1 MAIASM
7 KLIGF
12 YPITLKYYE
21 LIDMS
26 EKPNV
31 LLISTDHWPASLLG
45 CAGHPAIQTPT
56 LDQLA
61 ANGTRFTNTYA
72 ECPVC
77 IPARRTLMTGTTPR
91 THGDRVFQET
101 LPMPHLPTM
110 AQTFRD
116 AGYQAYGVGKL
127 HVYPQ
132 RDRIGFDDVILDEE
146 GRQIYGVV
154 DDYELFLGDQ
164 GYAGRFFEHGMS
176 NNEYSYRPWFFPEE
190 THATNWAANQMCRV
204 IKRKDPNRPAFWY
217 LSFRHPHPPLL
228 PMQSYMDLYRDMWVD
243 IDVPFVGDWTA
254 MDDPC
259 FSLQIDFDRG
269 SKFTPEQ
276 IRGARLAFY
285 ALCTQ
290 IDHQLRVV
298 IGTLREE
305 GLLDNTIICFT
316 SDHGDMLGN
325 HNLWAKRTFFENS
338 ANIPMLLMG
347 VKGDERVG
355 HHREDDRL
363 VGWQDV
369 MPTLLDLAGIDIP
382 NTVDGIS
389 MVGDK
394 KRDHFYGECDEG
406 LRATRMIRDG
416 RYKLIYYSVGNF
428 SLLFDLQEDP
438 KEMVNLADS
447 PEHAAIL
454 SGLKEKLIGELY
466 GEDVEWV
473 KNGELVGLPNRSYTP
488 GPNRGLTSQRG
499 GHWPPPPASNMQ
511 QIEWYS
517 ADEK

>member
-1 MAIASM
+1 
-7 KLIGF
+7 
-12 YPITLKYYE
+12 
-21 LIDMS
+21 MS

-31 LLISTDHWPASLLG
+31 LLISTDHWSASLLG
-45 CAGHPAIQTPT
+45 CAGHSAIQTPT
-56 LDQLA
+56 LDQFA
-61 ANGTRFTNTYA
+61 ANGTRFSNTYA

-77 IPARRTLMTGTTPR
+77 IPARRTLMTGTTPK

-101 LPMPHLPTM
+101 MPMPDIPTM
-110 AQTFRD
+110 AGTFRD
-116 AGYQAYGVGKL
+116 AGYQAYAVGKL

-154 DDYELFLGDQ
+154 DDYELFLGNE
-164 GYAGRFFEHGMS
+164 GYAGRYFEHGMS

-190 THATNWAANQMCRV
+190 THPTNWAANQMCRV

-228 PMQSYMDLYRDMWVD
+228 PVQDYLEMYRDMGIE
-243 IDVPFVGDWTA
+243 IDMPYVGDWTD

-259 FSLQIDFDRG
+259 FSLQVDFDRS
-269 SKFTPEQ
+269 SKFTKEQ

-325 HNLWAKRTFFENS
+325 HNIWAKRTFYENS

-347 VKGDERVG
+347 VKGDKRVG
-355 HHREDDRL
+355 HHREDKRL

-382 NTVDGIS
+382 DTVEGVS
-389 MVGDK
+389 MVGDE
-394 KRDHFYGECDEG
+394 KRDYFYGECDEG
-406 LRATRMIRDG
+406 LRATRMIRDD
-416 RYKLIYYSVGNF
+416 RYKLIYYGVGNF
-428 SLLFDLQEDP
+428 SLLFDLEEDP
-438 KEMVNLADS
+438 NEMNNLADS
-447 PEHAAIL
+447 SEHAEV
-454 SGLKEKLIGELY
+454 LKDLKGKLVTELY
-466 GEDVEWV
+466 GEDLSWM
-473 KNGELVGLPNRSYTP
+473 KDGELVGLPNENYSP

-499 GHWPPPPASNMQ
+499 AHWPPPPASNMQ

>member
-1 MAIASM
+1 MRGLNKDHSQ
-7 KLIGF
+7 
-12 YPITLKYYE
+12 PN
-21 LIDMS
+21 MS
-26 EKPNV
+26 ERPNV

-77 IPARRTLMTGTTPR
+77 IPARRTLMTGTPPK
-91 THGDRVFQET
+91 THGDRVFSTEM
-101 LPMPHLPTM
+101 PMPDLPTM
-110 AQTFRD
+110 AGTFSD
-116 AGYQAYGVGKL
+116 AGYQTYAVGKL

-132 RDRIGFDDVILDEE
+132 RNRIGFDDVILDEE
-146 GRQIYGVV
+146 GRQMYGVV

-176 NNEYSYRPWFFPEE
+176 NNEYSHRTWAFPED

-204 IKRKDPNRPAFWY
+204 IKRKDPERPAFWY

-228 PMQSYMDLYRDMWVD
+228 PMQHYMDLYRDMGVD
-243 IDVPFVGDWTA
+243 IDMPYKGTWEDGE
-254 MDDPC
+254 DPC
-259 FSLQIDFDRG
+259 FSNQIDFDRG
-269 SKFTPEQ
+269 NKFTEEQ

-290 IDHQLRVV
+290 IDHQLRVI

-305 GLLDNTIICFT
+305 GHLDNTIICFT

-325 HNLWAKRTFFENS
+325 HGMWAKRVFFENS

-347 VKGDERVG
+347 VKDDERVG
-355 HHREDDRL
+355 HHRVDERL

-382 NTVDGIS
+382 DTVEGIS
-389 MVGDK
+389 MVSEK
-394 KRDHFYGECDEG
+394 KRDWFYGEIDE
-406 LRATRMIRDG
+406 LPRASRMIRDD
-416 RYKLIYYSVGNF
+416 RYKLIYYATGNKSF
-428 SLLFDLQEDP
+428 LFDLETDP
-438 KEMVNLADS
+438 PEKTNLAES
-447 PEHAAIL
+447 PEHADTLKRLHDIL
-454 SGLKEKLIGELY
+454 ITQLY
-466 GEDVEWV
+466 GGDEEWV
-473 KNGELVGLPNRSYTP
+473 EDGKLVGKPNKPFSP
-488 GPNRGLTSQRG
+488 GPNRSLTSQRG
-499 GHWPPPPASNMQ
+499 AHWPPPPPSNMP

-517 ADEK
+517 AEQDPKS

>member
-1 MAIASM
+1 M
-7 KLIGF
+7 
-12 YPITLKYYE
+12 P
-21 LIDMS
+21 

-101 LPMPHLPTM
+101 LPMPDLPTL
-110 AQTFRD
+110 AETFKG
-116 AGYQAYGVGKL
+116 AGYQTYAVGKL

-132 RDRIGFDDVILDEE
+132 RNRIGFDDVILDEE

-164 GYAGRFFEHGMS
+164 GYVGRFFEHGMS
-176 NNEYSYRPWFFPEE
+176 NNEYSYRPWFLPEE

-204 IKRKDPNRPAFWY
+204 IKRRDPEKPAFWY

-228 PMQSYMDLYRDMWVD
+228 PMQSYMDLYRDMGIE
-243 IDVPFVGDWTA
+243 IDMPYTGAWTQEEN
-254 MDDPC
+254 PC
-259 FSLQIDFDRG
+259 FSLQVNFDRG
-269 SKFTPEQ
+269 SRFSTEQ

-290 IDHQLRVV
+290 IDHQLRVI

-305 GLLDNTIICFT
+305 GLLDNTVICFT
-316 SDHGDMLGN
+316 SDHGDLLGN
-325 HNLWAKRTFFENS
+325 HNMWAKRLFYENS

-347 VKGDERVG
+347 VKGDKRVG
-355 HHREDDRL
+355 HHRIDDRL

-369 MPTLLDLAGIDIP
+369 MPTLLDLAGIEIP
-382 NTVDGIS
+382 DTVDGIS
-389 MVGDK
+389 MVGEE
-394 KRDHFYGECDEG
+394 KREWFYGEVDEG
-406 LRATRMIRDG
+406 PLATRMIHDG
-416 RYKLIYYSVGNF
+416 RYKLIYYGTGNRR
-428 SLLFDLQEDP
+428 LLFDLKEDP
-438 KEMVNLADS
+438 NELVDLS
-447 PEHAAIL
+447 ESIEHVDIL
-454 SGLKEKLIGELY
+454 EKLIERLISQLY
-466 GEDVEWV
+466 GEDESWIEDGV
-473 KNGELVGLPNRSYTP
+473 LVGFKDQPFKP
-488 GPNRGLTSQRG
+488 GPNRSLTSMRG
-499 GHWPPPPASNMQ
+499 AHWPPPPTSGMP

-517 ADEK
+517 ADE

>member
-1 MAIASM
+1 MA
-7 KLIGF
+7 
-12 YPITLKYYE
+12 
-21 LIDMS
+21 

-61 ANGTRFTNTYA
+61 ANGTRFPNTYA

-101 LPMPHLPTM
+101 LPMPDLPTM

-116 AGYQAYGVGKL
+116 AGYQAYAVGKL

-132 RDRIGFDDVILDEE
+132 RNRIGFDDVILDEE
-146 GRQIYGVV
+146 GRQIYGAV
-154 DDYELFLGDQ
+154 DAYELHLGDQ
-164 GYAGRFFEHGMS
+164 GYAGRYFEHGMS
-176 NNEYSYRPWFFPEE
+176 NNEYSYRPWFLPEE

-204 IKRKDPNRPAFWY
+204 IKRRDPDRSSFWY

-228 PMQSYMDLYRDMWVD
+228 PLQSYLDLYRDMGVE
-243 IDVPFVGDWTA
+243 IDDPYHGDWTG
-254 MDDPC
+254 DDNPP
-259 FSLQIDFDRG
+259 FSLQVDFERG
-269 SKFTPEQ
+269 SRFTREQ

-285 ALCTQ
+285 ALCTH

-305 GLLDNTIICFT
+305 GLLGNTIICFT

-325 HNLWAKRTFFENS
+325 HGMWAKRVFLENS
-338 ANIPMLLMG
+338 ARIPMILMG
-347 VKGDERVG
+347 VKDDPRTG
-355 HHREDDRL
+355 HHRIDNRL

-369 MPTLLDLAGIDIP
+369 MPTLLDLCGIEIP
-382 NTVDGIS
+382 DTVDGLS

-394 KRDHFYGECDEG
+394 KRAHFYGEMDEG
-406 LRATRMIRDG
+406 IRATRMIRDA
-416 RYKLIYYSVGNF
+416 RYKLVYYATGNRR
-428 SLLFDLQEDP
+428 LLFDLDEDP
-438 KEMVNLADS
+438 NELRDLSESKEHREVL
-447 PEHAAIL
+447 E
-454 SGLKEKLIGELY
+454 GLTETLIKELY
-466 GEDVEWV
+466 GEDLEWIEDG
-473 KNGELVGLPNRSYTP
+473 KLVGRPNRKFTP
-488 GPNRGLTSQRG
+488 GPNRSLTSQRG
-499 GHWPPPPASNMQ
+499 AHWPPPPASNMP

-517 ADEK
+517 ADG

>member
-1 MAIASM
+1 MA
-7 KLIGF
+7 
-12 YPITLKYYE
+12 
-21 LIDMS
+21 

-101 LPMPHLPTM
+101 LPMPDLPTM
-110 AQTFRD
+110 AETFRQ
-116 AGYQAYGVGKL
+116 AGYQAYAVGKL

-132 RDRIGFDDVILDEE
+132 RNRIGFDDVILDEE
-146 GRQIYGVV
+146 GRQIYGIV
-154 DDYELFLGDQ
+154 DDYELYLGDQ
-164 GYAGRFFEHGMS
+164 GYAGRFYEHGMS
-176 NNEYSYRPWFFPEE
+176 NNEYSYRPWFLPEE

-204 IKRKDPNRPAFWY
+204 IKRRDTEKPAFWY

-228 PMQSYMDLYRDMWVD
+228 PMQSYLDLYRDMGVE
-243 IDVPFVGDWTA
+243 IDLPFVGTWTGA
-254 MDDPC
+254 SDPC
-259 FSLQIDFDRG
+259 FSLQVDFDRG
-269 SKFTPEQ
+269 SKFTNEQ

-325 HNLWAKRTFFENS
+325 HNMWAKRSFYESS

-355 HHREDDRL
+355 HHRTDDRL

-382 NTVDGIS
+382 DTVDGIS
-389 MVGDK
+389 MVGDE
-394 KRDHFYGECDEG
+394 KREFFYGEVDEG
-406 LRATRMIRDG
+406 LRATRMIHDG
-416 RYKLIYYSVGNF
+416 RYKLIYYGTGNRK
-428 SLLFDLQEDP
+428 LLFDLKEDP
-438 KEMVNLADS
+438 NEMVDLS
-447 PEHAAIL
+447 ESIEHFDIL
-454 SGLKEKLIGELY
+454 EKLTDLLISQLY
-466 GEDVEWV
+466 GEDEAWIEEGV
-473 KNGELVGLPNRSYTP
+473 LVGVPDQAFKP
-488 GPNRGLTSQRG
+488 GPNRSLTSMRG
-499 GHWPPPPASNMQ
+499 AHWPPPPASGMP

-517 ADEK
+517 ADQ

>member
-228 PMQSYMDLYRDMWVD
+228 PMQSYMDLYRDMGVD

>member
-228 PMQSYMDLYRDMWVD
+228 PMQSYMDLYRDMGVD

-285 ALCTQ
+285 AICTQ